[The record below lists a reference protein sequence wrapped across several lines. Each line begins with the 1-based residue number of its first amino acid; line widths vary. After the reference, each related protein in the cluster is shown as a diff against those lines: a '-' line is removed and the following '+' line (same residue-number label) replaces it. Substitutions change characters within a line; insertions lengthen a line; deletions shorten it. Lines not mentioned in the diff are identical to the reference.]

1 MNFVFFWA
9 VGRAGLRLVFGRA
22 AATEGR
28 ATGHGH
34 WAFVKVGQ
42 QRSRLGNGTRFGRT
56 VAPTASAKA
65 TNFFRFPALTGNA
78 YPGGC
83 FRDSEI
89 EKRPGLFV

>member
-1 MNFVFFWA
+1 MNFVFSWA
-9 VGRAGLRLVFGRA
+9 VGRAGLGLVFGRA

-42 QRSRLGNGTRFGRT
+42 QRSRLWNGTRFGRP

-65 TNFFRFPALTGNA
+65 NQLLPISRVRLAWECVSG
-78 YPGGC
+78 
-83 FRDSEI
+83 
-89 EKRPGLFV
+89 GLFSR